1 MLDQTPLHLDREGIK
16 EGEGSE
22 RGCGAIIIFEGGD
35 YFKYIHLE
43 GGGGGQLSEGGDE
56 SGDGYFLRE
65 YGTSTCIN
73 IK

>member
-35 YFKYIHLE
+35 YFKYFRLE
-43 GGGGGQLSEGGDE
+43 GGGGSN
-56 SGDGYFLRE
+56 YLRE
-65 YGTSTCIN
+65 MMSRETAIFRGNMVLLLALT
-73 IK
+73 

>member
-1 MLDQTPLHLDREGIK
+1 MLDQTPLHLDRKGIK

-35 YFKYIHLE
+35 YFKYFRLE
-43 GGGGGQLSEGGDE
+43 GGGRQLFEGDDE
-56 SGDGYFLRE
+56 SRDGYFSRK

>member
-35 YFKYIHLE
+35 YFKYFHLE
-43 GGGGGQLSEGGDE
+43 GRGGGQLFEGDDE
-56 SGDGYFLRE
+56 SRDGYLSRK
-65 YGTSTCIN
+65 YGTSICIN

>member
-22 RGCGAIIIFEGGD
+22 RGCEAIIIFEGGN
-35 YFKYIHLE
+35 YFKYFRLE
-43 GGGGGQLSEGGDE
+43 GGGGRQLFEGDDE
-56 SGDGYFLRE
+56 SRDGYFSRK